1 MRKEPSNGWKSFCER
16 GGVMRKSGACWIVVS
31 VVLAGI
37 GVFGGAQPLA
47 GDMSFFVS
55 SAGSGKGADLGGLDG
70 ADRICRTLA
79 EAAGAGGRTWRAYL
93 STQGPGAVNAR
104 DRIGSG
110 PWVNAKGIVIAKNL
124 TELHGVNN
132 LNKQTALTEK
142 GEVVKGRGDT
152 PNMHDILTGSKPD
165 GTAFGVDADR
175 TCANWTSGGAG
186 AAMVGHSD
194 RTGPDESAPM
204 KSWNSSHPSR
214 GPGGGCSQDDLKST
228 GGNGLLYCFA
238 TD

>member
-1 MRKEPSNGWKSFCER
+1 MRHSAR
-16 GGVMRKSGACWIVVS
+16 YWIVVS
-31 VVLAGI
+31 IVVAGL
-37 GVFGGAQPLA
+37 GMFCGEPLYA

-55 SAGSGKGADLGGLDG
+55 STGSGKGADLGGLDG

-79 EAAGAGGRTWRAYL
+79 ESAGAGGKNWRAYL

-110 PWVNAKGIVIAKNL
+110 PWVNAKGVVVAKDPD
-124 TELHGVNN
+124 ELHGGANN

-142 GEVVKGRGDT
+142 GDVVKGRGDT
-152 PNMHDILTGSKPD
+152 PNTHDILTGSKPD
-165 GTAFGVDADR
+165 GTAFGGETDR
-175 TCANWTSGGAG
+175 TCANWTSSGAG

-194 RTGPDESAPM
+194 RTGLDDSAPA

-214 GPGGGCSQDDLKST
+214 GPGGGCAQDDLKST
-228 GGNGLLYCFA
+228 GGMGLLYCFA
-238 TD
+238 AD